1 MSRKLTRVDKEKF
14 IEESLVKLTDEQKKI
29 VIGTTNIDA
38 QYTKTQRYIRMQ
50 KDSQKQEKKY
60 LLELAMKYR
69 HILEGLSCLDEKR
82 WTDEKKIKAF
92 TGILEDYCSKGVKL
106 VEENN
111 RVHLECLML
120 QRDQLKKKYEDEQA
134 KLDKEIKKLKNMLGN
149 GVNSVTTEVSL
160 IQ

>member
-1 MSRKLTRVDKEKF
+1 MSRKLTCVDKEKF

-69 HILEGLSCLDEKR
+69 HILEGLFCLDEKR

-92 TGILEDYCSKGVKL
+92 TDVLESYCDKGVEL
-106 VEENN
+106 VEANYRRRLENLIN
-111 RVHLECLML
+111 
-120 QRDQLKKKYEDEQA
+120 QREQCQKKYADE
-134 KLDKEIKKLKNMLGN
+134 LDRYDKEIKNLEVMLGDS
-149 GVNSVTTEVSL
+149 VNSVTTEVSL

>member
-29 VIGTTNIDA
+29 VLETTNHDA
-38 QYTKTQRYIRMQ
+38 RYDKVRRYLRIQNEGQ
-50 KDSQKQEKKY
+50 KKEKKY
-60 LLELAMKYR
+60 LLDLATKYR
-69 HILEGLSCLDEKR
+69 HILEGLSCLDEKC

-92 TGILEDYCSKGVKL
+92 TDILEDYCSKGVKL

-111 RVHLECLML
+111 RIHLECLIL

-134 KLDKEIKKLKNMLGN
+134 KLDKEIAIFEERLK
-149 GVNSVTTEVSL
+149 
-160 IQ
+160 